1 MIIKFSNLYLEA
13 LTKDEAKGKPKY
25 NDVIIKKLKKTL
37 KILEHIPDTKS
48 LWSLNGLGFE
58 MLKGGRRG
66 QCAVRVDYHY
76 RLIFK
81 IEQDVINIR
90 EILIIDELTNH
101 YQ

>member
-1 MIIKFSNLYLEA
+1 MQKANQ
-13 LTKDEAKGKPKY
+13 
-25 NDVIIKKLKKTL
+25 N
-37 KILEHIPDTKS
+37 TKS

-58 MLKGGRRG
+58 MLKGDRRG
-66 QCAVRVDYHY
+66 QSAVRVDYHY

-81 IEQDVINIR
+81 IEHDVLNIR